1 MSLGVQAG
9 RGRGALGKTL
19 PAVLRLYLGVIV
31 ACWGLSALPLV
42 IRGRRLWSA
51 STLWFQAPFADFY
64 SERIPFVHRPQFW
77 TADGPT
83 WNYPAPSVFVFQFF
97 YQFNH
102 RPVGPHFIHYGF
114 MAYAIFAGIVLVIAG
129 VVLARAMA
137 ARGVRMGQA
146 ALFAAIGLGL
156 CWPVYFG
163 MERGNI
169 ELFLDAGV
177 VLGLAAWVRRRWWLA
192 AVLLGVFGTGKIY
205 PLLFLALLLPV
216 RRWKEFVGGIAVA
229 AGLNVFATWWIG
241 PAPAVMAQQQA
252 RGVAGGV
259 TDWVTRYSLTYEER
273 LAEVDHSLFGLLKR
287 VDQGHPQHFL
297 ALAAGYALIGGLGM
311 LLLFFG
317 RVWKM
322 PRLNQML
329 VVSLAAVL
337 LPPTSFDYTLML
349 LLPAWGWMVLL
360 ILNERLHGRPDER
373 AWIGLSIG
381 MLCFALLFAPET
393 FLGWHGEL
401 YAAQMKTLVLLVL
414 LGVAVASPFA
424 DGDVAGNGAAGLV
437 VGQ

>member
-1 MSLGVQAG
+1 MSVGAG
-9 RGRGALGKTL
+9 RGEDGLGSMRRVGALPG
-19 PAVLRLYLGVIV
+19 VLRVYLGVIV
-31 ACWGLSALPLV
+31 GCWGLSVLPLV
-42 IRGRRLWSA
+42 VRGRRLWSA
-51 STLWFQAPFADFY
+51 STLWFQAAFADFY

-114 MAYAIFAGIVLVIAG
+114 MAYAIFAGIALALAG
-129 VVLARAMA
+129 VVLARGMA
-137 ARGVRMGQA
+137 ARGVGMGQA
-146 ALFAAIGLGL
+146 ALFATIGLGL

-192 AVLLGVFGTGKIY
+192 ALLLGVFGTGKIY

-241 PAPAVMAQQQA
+241 APSAALAQRQA

-287 VDQGHPQHFL
+287 VDQGHPRHFV
-297 ALAAGYALIGGLGM
+297 ALAAGYALVGGVGM

-317 RVWKM
+317 RAWKM

-337 LPPTSFDYTLML
+337 LPPTSFDYTLMI
-349 LLPAWGWMVLL
+349 LLPAWGWMVWLVVS
-360 ILNERLHGRPDER
+360 GSPDR
-373 AWIGLSIG
+373 RVRRGLSIG
-381 MLCFALLFAPET
+381 MLCLALLFAPET
-393 FLGWHGEL
+393 FLVWHGAL

-414 LGVAVASPFA
+414 LGLAAAVPFA
-424 DGDVAGNGAAGLV
+424 DGPAGFRRGLV
-437 VGQ
+437 DQQG